1 MSFPP
6 LQAAIFDMDGL
17 MLDTERIA
25 IDCWMAAAGELNLP
39 LHECVPYGMVGM
51 HMSKVP
57 DYLRLELGSDA
68 PVQDLIDATHACYLK
83 ATAVAIPHRPGVRD
97 LLEWLK
103 QRGIPCAVATSSRRS
118 VAEHHLQEAGLWS
131 YFEFAVCGDEIEHP
145 KPAPDIYLKASAS
158 LGRLP
163 QECVAFEDSNFG
175 IAAAHSA
182 GCRVIM
188 VPDLRPPSAETLAL
202 GVPVV
207 ESLNAAQFIVD
218 QWLSAQTV

>member
-25 IDCWMAAAGELNLP
+25 IDCWASAARELQLQM
-39 LHECVPYGMVGM
+39 HDQVPYGMVGM

-57 DYLRLELGSDA
+57 AYLLAELGPDA
-68 PVQDLIDATHACYLK
+68 PVQQLIDATHACYLE
-83 ATAVAIPHRPGVRD
+83 ATAKAIPHRPGVIA
-97 LLEWLK
+97 LLDWLRE
-103 QRGIPCAVATSSRRS
+103 RGVPCAVATSSRRS
-118 VAEHHLQEAGLWS
+118 VASHHLQAAGLWP

-145 KPAPDIYLKASAS
+145 KPAPDIYIKAATG
-158 LGRLP
+158 LGRQP
-163 QECVAFEDSNFG
+163 AECVAFEDSNFG

-182 GCRVIM
+182 GCRAIM
-188 VPDLRPPSAETLAL
+188 VPDLRPPTAETMAL

-207 ESLNAAQFIVD
+207 ESLSAAQPIVEA
-218 QWLSAQTV
+218 WLRVTTP